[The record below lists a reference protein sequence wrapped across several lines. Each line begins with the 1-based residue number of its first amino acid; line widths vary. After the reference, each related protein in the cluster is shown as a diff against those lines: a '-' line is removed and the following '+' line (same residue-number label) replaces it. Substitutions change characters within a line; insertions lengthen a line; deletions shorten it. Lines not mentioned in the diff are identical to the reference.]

1 MNGYTPAMFIK
12 LTRSGGHTYAQL
24 VESFRDEHSKPRQ
37 RTVATLGRVDET
49 NGQVDSLLSGLLR
62 AKGRSPS
69 EAAAPQVRF
78 ESALALGD
86 VWALDQL
93 WHELGFDG
101 LSAVFRRARFTTP
114 VEHALRVM
122 VFNRLC
128 DPDSKL
134 GVLRW
139 LQTVSMPGMDAG
151 ALTHQQLL
159 RSMDALMDHQDAVDD
174 CVARLLRPL
183 IDEDLS
189 VVFYDLTTIRA
200 QGLSE
205 QEGDVRHFGLSKE
218 GLVARQFMLG
228 VVQTADG
235 MPIYHEVFAGNTAE
249 APTLEPTLHKVMKR
263 YPHIRRLVVVA
274 DRGLLSLDNIEALSK
289 LRLPQEVG
297 DRVGDRAGDQSGD
310 RALEFIL
317 AVPGRRYGEFVDILE
332 PINAQAKSLAKEG
345 CEATDT
351 GTGDLIT
358 ELQWQGLRLVVAHN
372 PQQAAEQTSQRQ
384 SRIDQL
390 QQRAQQLVGKL
401 DSQDAGKVY
410 RGRKLSDAGV
420 TARFFHEV
428 SEAHLS
434 RIIKVDL
441 QATLFTY
448 DIDQAA
454 LARAQAMDGKLL
466 LVTNVADLTP
476 DEVVR
481 RYKALADIERGF
493 RVLKSE
499 IEIAPVFHR
508 LPQRIKAHASI
519 CMLALILYRVMRQ
532 RLKMSGSDLSPEAA
546 LADLRRIQHHRMS
559 INNAAPI
566 EGVSSIAQRQ
576 KDVLAA
582 LKIKKP
588 LQDTQLSLL

>member
-1 MNGYTPAMFIK
+1 MFIK

-24 VESFRDEHSKPRQ
+24 VESFRDEHGKPRQ
-37 RTVATLGRVDET
+37 RTVATIGRVDEAD
-49 NGQVDSLLSGLLR
+49 GQVDSLLSGLLR
-62 AKGRSPS
+62 AKGRSLGDT
-69 EAAAPQVRF
+69 AAPQVRF

-93 WHELGFDG
+93 WHELGFEG
-101 LSAVFRRARFTTP
+101 LAGVFRRARFTTP
-114 VEHALRVM
+114 VEHAVRVM

-139 LQTVSMPGMDAG
+139 LQTVSMPGIDAG

-159 RSMDALMDHQDAVDD
+159 RSMDALMDHQAAVDE

-200 QGLSE
+200 QGLSQ
-205 QEGDVRHFGLSKE
+205 QEGDVRHFGMSKE
-218 GLVARQFMLG
+218 GGIARQFMLG

-249 APTLEPTLHKVMKR
+249 APTLEPTLKKVMAR

-289 LRLPQEVG
+289 LRL
-297 DRVGDRAGDQSGD
+297 AGKTSGSADQ
-310 RALEFIL
+310 ALEFIL
-317 AVPGRRYGEFVDILE
+317 AVPGRRYGEFADLLE
-332 PINAQAKSLAKEG
+332 PINARVNAAG
-345 CEATDT
+345 HEATQETID
-351 GTGDLIT
+351 
-358 ELQWQGLRLVVAHN
+358 EAQWQGLRLVVAHN
-372 PQQAAEQTSQRQ
+372 PQQAAEQTANRQ
-384 SRIDQL
+384 ARIDQL
-390 QQRAQQLVGKL
+390 RQRADQLVGKL
-401 DSQDAGKVY
+401 DSQDAGKVH

-428 SEAHLS
+428 SEAHLT

-441 QATLFTY
+441 QAELFTW
-448 DIDQAA
+448 DIDQTA

-466 LVTNVADLTP
+466 LVTNVQDLTP
-476 DEVVR
+476 GEVVR

-508 LPQRIKAHASI
+508 LPDRIKAHASI

-546 LADLRRIQHHRMS
+546 LADLRRIQRHSIS

-566 EGVSSIAQRQ
+566 AGISTIAQRQ
-576 KDVLAA
+576 TDVLAA
-582 LKIKKP
+582 LKITKP
-588 LQDTQLSLL
+588 SHDTQLSLL